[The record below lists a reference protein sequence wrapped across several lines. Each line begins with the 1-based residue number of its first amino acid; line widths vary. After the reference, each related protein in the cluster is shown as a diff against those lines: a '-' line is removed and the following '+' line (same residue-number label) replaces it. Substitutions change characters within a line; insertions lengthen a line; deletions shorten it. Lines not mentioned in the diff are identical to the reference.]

1 MWKTHGFSVRNM
13 ICRNGGLLYLT
24 MWVYRRIASLDLI
37 EASTVNIQMWNTHG
51 VRFRRC
57 SSNGWVNSTSFCLQ
71 EVTSKFYPI
80 LSGNELNQIEWTEM
94 VLTKHTLCICCT
106 VITLAGFPE
115 CFPAS
120 SDGTKWAPP
129 A

>member
-1 MWKTHGFSVRNM
+1 M
-13 ICRNGGLLYLT
+13 ICRNGGL
-24 MWVYRRIASLDLI
+24 ASLDLI
-37 EASTVNIQMWNTHG
+37 QASTVTIQMWNTHG
-51 VRFRRC
+51 VPFGRF

-80 LSGNELNQIEWTEM
+80 LSGNELNQIEWTEL

-106 VITLAGFPE
+106 VRTLAGYPE

-120 SDGTKWAPP
+120 SDGTKWAPLHKQVGFKQDKRGVHGGYIDIS
-129 A
+129 